1 MSNWLPL
8 VCLLVLICVI
18 PFCYLRG
25 NCTTK
30 PQVIILLGPPASGKG
45 TQASKL
51 AAEVKLPHIST
62 GDLFRENISKNTEL
76 GQKAKSF
83 MDAGKLV
90 PDELVLDMLFD
101 RVSKPDCQKGY
112 VLDGFPRTIP
122 QAEALDKRLG
132 NCVTINVVNLVVT
145 DEVLIKR
152 TSGRRSCPKC
162 KEVYNI
168 YFNPPEKEGVCK
180 CGEAL
185 IQREDDKPEIVK
197 ERLRVY
203 KAQTEPLIDFYKSK
217 GVLKDIDGE
226 MAPAEVYKA
235 VKAAANF

>member
-1 MSNWLPL
+1 MLSGAE
-8 VCLLVLICVI
+8 VC
-18 PFCYLRG
+18 
-25 NCTTK
+25 K

-51 AAEVKLPHIST
+51 AAEKGLPHIST

-76 GQKAKSF
+76 GQKAKSY
-83 MDAGKLV
+83 MDQGKLV

-101 RVSKPDCQKGY
+101 RVSKPDCKKGY

-122 QAEALDKRLG
+122 QAEALAARLG
-132 NCVTINVVNLVVT
+132 DTVDLKVVNLKVS
-145 DEVLIKR
+145 DETLIKR

-168 YFNPPEKEGVCK
+168 YFNPPEKEGFCK
-180 CGEAL
+180 CGEPL
-185 IQREDDKPEIVK
+185 IQRDDDKPEVVK

-203 KAQTEPLIDFYKSK
+203 KAQTEPLIEFYQKRG
-217 GVLKDIDGE
+217 GVKEVDGE
-226 MAPAEVYKA
+226 LPPKEVYEAIKKVVA
-235 VKAAANF
+235 IGVTC